1 MASRAPLSDLYH
13 QMVKMRRFEEA
24 LGNLWLAGLISGE
37 MHLGIGEE
45 GIAAGVLAHLE
56 SDDGL
61 ALDHRPT
68 PALVGSGV
76 DIETMTLEMLG
87 SEDGLCRGRGGHM
100 HLFDPGHMAASSG
113 IVGASAPLACGFALA
128 NLRLRPGRIAVAFF
142 GESALNQGMTMEAM
156 NLAAVWKLPVLFV
169 VKDNG
174 WAITTSSRKMTGGS
188 IHKRAAGLGV
198 PSSKVAG
205 DDVAAVW
212 KVAGKAVGR
221 LRRGAGP
228 QLIHATCKR
237 PRGHFE
243 NDPLIEMVNDPI
255 GSTSEITGIVRGLA
269 DSGGSG
275 PGARLAGA
283 GAVTKT
289 ALRMAWHLRGPARDP
304 LERAAGRLDPQQRE
318 GLLEDAAGEVDQAV
332 ASALK
337 RAGMSWPS

>member
-1 MASRAPLSDLYH
+1 MASQAPLPDLYH

-45 GIAAGVLAHLE
+45 GIVAGVLAHIE
-56 SDDGL
+56 SGDGL

-87 SEDGLCRGRGGHM
+87 SEEGLCHGGGGHM
-100 HLFDPGHMAASSG
+100 HLFEPGHMAASSG
-113 IVGASAPLACGFALA
+113 IVGAAAPLACGFALA
-128 NLRLRPGRIAVAFF
+128 NLRLRPERIAVAFF

-174 WAITTSSRKMTGGS
+174 WAITTRSRKMTGGS

-198 PSSKVAG
+198 PSSKAAG
-205 DDVAAVW
+205 DDAAAVW
-212 KVAGKAVGR
+212 KIASKAIGK
-221 LRRGAGP
+221 LRRGGGP

-243 NDPLIEMVNDPI
+243 NDPLIHMVKDPI
-255 GSTSEITGIVRGLA
+255 GSRSEITGIVRGLT
-269 DSGGSG
+269 DGGGSG
-275 PGARLAGA
+275 PRARLAGA

-289 ALRMAWHLRGPARDP
+289 ALRMAWHQRGNERDP
-304 LERAAGRLDPQQRE
+304 LDNAAGRLDPHQRE
-318 GLLEDAAGEVDQAV
+318 RLFEAATNDVDQAV
-332 ASALK
+332 VNALK
-337 RAGMSWPS
+337 RAGMSWPK